1 MECTAVA
8 VPDNPETLRTG
19 FPTTICKNHWKHLQE
34 QLVVSH
40 TDRVSSF
47 SAVRLVIVFAVLSA
61 TAVPAAA
68 QQNPAQVPALSPAP
82 APNTGSVVWNLS
94 PGDIFRVALASTRTT
109 TITVNGQTLP
119 PQKSSD
125 ILQLEYQLRVV
136 VPDGDA
142 IFQVRVLSAELG
154 PGTSES
160 NSVSARSEAVADAA
174 QRKLQQL
181 PPVSLQVAPSGG
193 ITMSSEHHKSL
204 LEKIAANDAASFSLL
219 RKASPREIC
228 SSWFGRPFW
237 FPSPSLLVDAK
248 APWTASCTDSCGPFG
263 VLQTEITLERLPAED
278 GLARC
283 QLSGTPRFVP
293 LVLPAKDAVDAP
305 LPIAD
310 LKIESA
316 EFSGTALLKLEQPGA
331 ADGPQPPRLPLPGIG
346 PDPDSATRGAR
357 PPFQSLDTLLKISG
371 RGVPSE
377 SLKSQLKADEFQFDF
392 SQQSRLIILGYAF
405 RGNVTPQALPR

>member
-1 MECTAVA
+1 M
-8 VPDNPETLRTG
+8 VP
-19 FPTTICKNHWKHLQE
+19 
-34 QLVVSH
+34 H
-40 TDRVSSF
+40 TDRVYSF
-47 SAVRLVIVFAVLSA
+47 SVLSVVIVFAVLSVA
-61 TAVPAAA
+61 AVPAAA

-94 PGDIFRVALASTRTT
+94 PGDIFRAALASTRTT

-142 IFQVRVLSAELG
+142 IFQVRILSAELG

-181 PPVSLQVAPSGG
+181 PPVSLQVSPSGS

-228 SSWFGRPFW
+228 TSWFGRPFW
-237 FPSPSLLVDAK
+237 FPSRSLLVDAK

-283 QLSGTPRFVP
+283 QLTGTPRFVP
-293 LVLPAKDAVDAP
+293 LVLPAKDAADAP

-331 ADGPQPPRLPLPGIG
+331 ADDPQPPRLPPPGIG
-346 PDPDSATRGAR
+346 PDPDPDTATRGAR

-377 SLKSQLKADEFQFDF
+377 NLKSQLKADEFQFDF
-392 SQQSRLIILGYAF
+392 SQQSRFIILGYAF
-405 RGNVTPQALPR
+405 RGNVSPQALPR

>member
-1 MECTAVA
+1 
-8 VPDNPETLRTG
+8 
-19 FPTTICKNHWKHLQE
+19 
-34 QLVVSH
+34 
-40 TDRVSSF
+40 
-47 SAVRLVIVFAVLSA
+47 VI
-61 TAVPAAA
+61 
-68 QQNPAQVPALSPAP
+68 
-82 APNTGSVVWNLS
+82 WNLS
-94 PGDIFRVALASTRTT
+94 PGDIFRAAIATTRTT

-142 IFQVRVLSAELG
+142 IFQVRVVAAELG
-154 PGTSES
+154 AGTSES
-160 NSVSARSEAVADAA
+160 DSVRARSEGVADAA

-181 PPVSLQVAPSGG
+181 PPISLQVSPAGVV
-193 ITMSSEHHKSL
+193 TMSSEHHKSL

-237 FPSPSLLVDAK
+237 FPSRSLLVDAK

-263 VLQTEITLERLPAED
+263 VLQTEITLERLPVED

-293 LVLPAKDAVDAP
+293 LVLPAKDATDAP

-316 EFSGTALLKLEQPGA
+316 EFTGTAVVKQEQPGA
-331 ADGPQPPRLPLPGIG
+331 GDGPG
-346 PDPDSATRGAR
+346 PDSATRGAR

-377 SLKSQLKADEFQFDF
+377 NLKSQLKADEFQFDF
-392 SQQSRLIILGYAF
+392 AQQSRLIILGYAF

>member
-1 MECTAVA
+1 M
-8 VPDNPETLRTG
+8 VP
-19 FPTTICKNHWKHLQE
+19 
-34 QLVVSH
+34 H

-47 SAVRLVIVFAVLSA
+47 SAVSLVIVFAVLWA
-61 TAVPAAA
+61 AAVPAAA

-181 PPVSLQVAPSGG
+181 PPVSLQVSPSGG

-237 FPSPSLLVDAK
+237 FPSRSLLVDAK

-278 GLARC
+278 GVARC

-293 LVLPAKDAVDAP
+293 LVLPARDAADAP

-310 LKIESA
+310 LTIESA

-331 ADGPQPPRLPLPGIG
+331 ADGPQPPRLPIPGIG

-377 SLKSQLKADEFQFDF
+377 NLKSQLKADEFQFDF